1 MLLISEKEELN
12 MDTIYHNT
20 ERIQRL
26 SEELLHNTQLMKKY
40 QDECDFDR
48 FVSTARK
55 GARVTSSM
63 FLLYRELL
71 LSLKESIPSFPGLDR
86 INQIECEIMGI
97 SVERLEEFHFP
108 MYKITLPMLLPNM
121 RRRKEDYNNAL
132 TKTVAEAVHHFCI
145 ENNIRPFE
153 HAKVAFLTY
162 CNHPQFAID
171 NDNKEASVIINGLIG
186 HFLIDD
192 SPYTCDTA
200 YYCKSKG
207 VGQNKTEIYIVDD
220 EHDIDLLF
228 LIRDIRRDG
237 NS

>member
-1 MLLISEKEELN
+1 M
-12 MDTIYHNT
+12 MDTIYNNT
-20 ERIQRL
+20 ERIQQL
-26 SEELLHNTQLMKKY
+26 SQELLTNTRLLQKY
-40 QDECDFDR
+40 QDKCDFDR
-48 FVSTARK
+48 FVSTTKK
-55 GARVTSSM
+55 GARITSNM

-86 INQIECEIMGI
+86 INHIECEIMGI
-97 SVERLEEFHFP
+97 SVEQVADFDFP

-132 TKTVAEAVHHFCI
+132 AQTVNEAVHHFCI
-145 ENNIRPFE
+145 ENSIQPFE

-207 VGQNKTEIYIVDD
+207 VGQNKTEIYITDN
-220 EHDIDLLF
+220 EHEIDLMF
-228 LIRDIRRDG
+228 LIHDIRRDD
-237 NS
+237 